1 MNKKGFTLVE
11 LILVITLMAV
21 ISVLVIPNI
30 LDALSSSKQQK
41 YESLYKLVEKNMKLY
56 NDKYSVDLWNN
67 ENTSFDFC
75 EGDTQGCNS
84 GIDKLKESG
93 GDLNLDDCKIN
104 YMNIS
109 KSDDNYT
116 YNLELICNTNDSDEN
131 EWVYCTRQDNKNIK
145 CGKKN

>member
-30 LDALSSSKQQK
+30 LDALNSSKQQK

-67 ENTSFDFC
+67 ENTFFDFC
-75 EGDTQGCNS
+75 EGDTQGCGS

-93 GDLNLDDCKIN
+93 SDLTLDDCVIN
-104 YMNIS
+104 TMTITKNDTKYE
-109 KSDDNYT
+109 
-116 YNLELICNTNDSDEN
+116 YNLTMTCGTEDKVICSRDEN
-131 EWVYCTRQDNKNIK
+131 EIK
-145 CGKKN
+145 CE

>member
-56 NDKYSVDLWNN
+56 NDKYSIDLWNN

-75 EGDTQGCNS
+75 EGDTKGCSS
-84 GIDKLKESG
+84 GIEKLKESG
-93 GDLNLDDCKIN
+93 GDLNLDDCIIN
-104 YMNIS
+104 TMTITKNDIKY
-109 KSDDNYT
+109 D
-116 YNLELICNTNDSDEN
+116 YNLTMTCGTEDKVICNRDGKE
-131 EWVYCTRQDNKNIK
+131 IK
-145 CGKKN
+145 CE

>member
-1 MNKKGFTLVE
+1 MNKKGFTIVE

-30 LDALSSSKQQK
+30 LDALDSSKKQK

-56 NDKYSVDLWNN
+56 NDKYSADLWNN
-67 ENTSFDFC
+67 GKTSFNFC

-93 GDLNLDDCKIN
+93 SDLTLDDCIIDTMTITKN
-104 YMNIS
+104 DTKYE
-109 KSDDNYT
+109 
-116 YNLELICNTNDSDEN
+116 YNLTMTCGTEDKVQCNRDKKE
-131 EWVYCTRQDNKNIK
+131 IK
-145 CGKKN
+145 CVNKK

>member
-56 NDKYSVDLWNN
+56 NDKYSIDLWNN
-67 ENTSFDFC
+67 ENTFFDFC

-84 GIDKLKESG
+84 GIEKLKESG
-93 GDLNLDDCKIN
+93 SDLNLDDCVIN
-104 YMNIS
+104 TMTITKNDAKY
-109 KSDDNYT
+109 NYSLT
-116 YNLELICNTNDSDEN
+116 MTCGTEDKVICSRDEN
-131 EWVYCTRQDNKNIK
+131 EIK
-145 CGKKN
+145 CE